1 MNASRVC
8 SYPVLCI
15 KSKGAILMI
24 WVSTAVYFY
33 LSYDDSKYLKI
44 IHALNNRNS
53 LFFLYLTSILRIFF
67 PLFGWIADTWIG
79 RYRAIL
85 YGLYSLILGCVFLT
99 GSVIAYCYEF
109 NPLVSE
115 IFFYMYSVFN
125 SLGLAAIYANI
136 LPFITDQMIGA
147 SSDELSAAVHWWF
160 WSFHFPSM
168 VIMDFFCALRSTPP
182 VTISLT
188 SIVISFSGLTIAVSS
203 MFLGHHWLNKTSQIT
218 NPIKHIAKILNY
230 ARKNKYPRYR
240 SALTYWEQDIP
251 SRLDLGKD
259 KYGGPFSE
267 EEVENVKTTLRLIPI
282 IFICAMTG
290 MAVDVSSK
298 QQSHMTFNNDS
309 ILACFFNDQHR
320 LFQQITTFGVP
331 LYHFIIRPL
340 LKKTTNY
347 TPSMLTL
354 IGAGLFIQVLETVG
368 MVVIETIGHIQAP
381 NATCMF
387 NSIINEVMSLNYYWT
402 ITPLMLQAVGFFVCV
417 IVLFEFII
425 AQSPHEMKGFLFGL
439 WFAFDGIAKLIGY
452 NLYRPFQF
460 LPTSI
465 PISCGFYYYLTQT
478 LLLSLV
484 FIIFLI
490 LSKHYKLRKRN
501 NPVNI
506 HMIAETHITAYIDQE
521 EEYFREI
528 DEENSINS
536 LNYGSFGSTSN

>member
-1 MNASRVC
+1 
-8 SYPVLCI
+8 
-15 KSKGAILMI
+15 MI

-99 GSVIAYCYEF
+99 GSVIAYEF

-168 VIMDFFCALRSTPP
+168 VIMDFFCALQSTPP

-203 MFLGHHWLNKTSQIT
+203 LFLGRHWLNKTSQIT
-218 NPIKHIAKILNY
+218 NPIKYIAKILNY

-290 MAVDVSSK
+290 MAVDVTSK
-298 QQSHMTFNNDS
+298 QQRHMTFNNDS

-320 LFQQITTFGVP
+320 LFQQITTFGIP

-340 LKKTTNY
+340 LKKTTKY

-402 ITPLMLQAVGFFVCV
+402 IIPLMLQAVGFFVCV

-439 WFAFDGIAKLIGY
+439 WFAFDGIARLIGY

-460 LPTSI
+460 LPVSI

-490 LSKHYKLRKRN
+490 LSKHYKLRMRN

-506 HMIAETHITAYIDQE
+506 YMIAETHITAYIDQE